1 MNKIAFVFPGQ
12 GSQKVGMGK
21 DLIENYPEA
30 EILLNRANEALKEER
45 VDIGKICFEGP
56 EEELKNTV
64 NAQPAILTI
73 STILYKLL
81 RKNKIEPSIV
91 AGHSLGEYSAMVA
104 SSAIKF
110 EDAVKL
116 VRKRGE
122 YMQSA
127 IPAGRGSMLA
137 IIGLEE
143 DEISKMCEK
152 INDIGIVEIA
162 NHNSP
167 TQIVVSGEIKALEK
181 LSLIAKE
188 KGARMAIPL
197 KVSAPFHSSF
207 MEAAKEKLAR
217 YLENVKIDNPKI
229 PISCNVS
236 ADYINNK
243 EEVRTALIKQMTH
256 PVRWVDS
263 IKKMSTEGIN
273 CFIEVGPGKVL
284 KGLIKQIVPKSEVYN
299 VFDSNSL
306 QNVVEKMGEVL

>member
-12 GSQKVGMGK
+12 GSQKIGMGK
-21 DLIENYPEA
+21 DLMENYPEA
-30 EILLNRANEALKEER
+30 NILINRANKALKKNG
-45 VDIGKICFEGP
+45 VDIGQICFEGP

-73 STILYKLL
+73 STILCRLL
-81 RKNKIEPSIV
+81 RKNKIKPSIV
-91 AGHSLGEYSAMVA
+91 AGHSLGEYSALVA

-122 YMQSA
+122 YMQKA
-127 IPAGRGSMLA
+127 TATKTGSMLA
-137 IIGLEE
+137 IIGLEK
-143 DEISKMCEK
+143 DEISKICEE

-167 TQIVVSGEIKALEK
+167 SQVVVSGEIKALEK
-181 LSLIAKE
+181 LSIIAKE
-188 KGARMAIPL
+188 KGAKMVIPL

-207 MEAAKEKLAR
+207 METAKENLAR
-217 YLENVKIDNPKI
+217 YLDKVKISNPKI

-236 ADYINNK
+236 AEYINNK
-243 EEVRTALIKQMTH
+243 EEIRSALIQQMTH
-256 PVRWVDS
+256 PVNWVDT
-263 IKKMSTEGIN
+263 ILKMKSEGIN
-273 CFIEVGPGKVL
+273 QFIEVGPGKVL
-284 KGLIKQIVPKSEVYN
+284 KGLIKQIFPESKVFN

-306 QNVVEKMGEVL
+306 QYVIKKMGEVL

>member
-137 IIGLEE
+137 IIGLEK

-152 INDIGIVEIA
+152 IKDIGIVEIA
-162 NHNSP
+162 NLNSL

-284 KGLIKQIVPKSEVYN
+284 KGLIKQIIPESEVYN